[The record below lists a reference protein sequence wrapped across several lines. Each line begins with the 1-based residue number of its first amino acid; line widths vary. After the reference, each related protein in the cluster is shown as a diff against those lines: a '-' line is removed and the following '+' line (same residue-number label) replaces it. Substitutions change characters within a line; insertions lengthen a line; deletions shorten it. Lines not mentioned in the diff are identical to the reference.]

1 MTVSQTATSVLNS
14 VSSDLGSGQR
24 AVLTLIH
31 WYQRTISPNLGTK
44 CRFAPS
50 CSHYAADAIELHGLP
65 RGIALAV
72 RRLASCRPGGG
83 SGFDAVPPRSSG
95 ETS

>member
-1 MTVSQTATSVLNS
+1 MTASQPVTLSQSGMGV
-14 VSSDLGSGQR
+14 GQR
-24 AVLTLIH
+24 AALSMIR
-31 WYQRTISPNLGTK
+31 WYQRAISPNLGTK

-72 RRLASCRPGGG
+72 RRLARCRPGGG
-83 SGFDAVPPRSSG
+83 SGFDAVPPRSNG